1 VLLSL
6 RNKLT
11 VVVTPD
17 TLTVSLRKR
26 GWRSPVQELGS
37 LSMTPEDSSPN
48 WAAVVSAL
56 GQWLAQSKLT
66 ATDAE
71 LIISDA
77 FTRYVFL
84 PWSDGFQKQSE
95 AVALARIH
103 FDVLFG
109 EANSDAKLSWHFD
122 AYGKDGI
129 ACSIPKALFE
139 ALSGVLAE
147 NKIRLIS
154 VVPRFVH
161 TFNAWRKR
169 IAGNG
174 LIVSVEQDLCVM
186 GIVRDN
192 AWRTIRTVKLSGDMT
207 LALLAAIDRE
217 IVLQGESEQTRVYLD
232 LNAVIDP
239 SVFSQMERFHLLG
252 RGLQEQHGRKI
263 EIAGA
268 PV

>member
-1 VLLSL
+1 M
-6 RNKLT
+6 
-11 VVVTPD
+11 PD

-37 LSMTPEDSSPN
+37 LSVKPDDASPN
-48 WAAVVSAL
+48 WGAVVSAL
-56 GQWLAQSKLT
+56 GQWLAQSKWA

-84 PWSDGFQKQSE
+84 PWSDGFQKKSE
-95 AVALARIH
+95 AITLARIH

-109 EANSDAKLSWHFD
+109 EGHSEAKLSWHFD
-122 AYGKDGI
+122 THGKDGI
-129 ACSIPKALFE
+129 ACSIPEGLFE
-139 ALSGVLAE
+139 ALSSVLAGH
-147 NKIRLIS
+147 KIRLIS

-161 TFNAWRKR
+161 TFNTWRKR

-174 LIVSVEQDLCVM
+174 LIVSVERDLCVM

-232 LNAVIDP
+232 LHAVIDP
-239 SVFSQMERFHLLG
+239 SVFSQMEKFHLLG
-252 RGLQEQHGRKI
+252 RGLQGQHGRKM

-268 PV
+268 TA